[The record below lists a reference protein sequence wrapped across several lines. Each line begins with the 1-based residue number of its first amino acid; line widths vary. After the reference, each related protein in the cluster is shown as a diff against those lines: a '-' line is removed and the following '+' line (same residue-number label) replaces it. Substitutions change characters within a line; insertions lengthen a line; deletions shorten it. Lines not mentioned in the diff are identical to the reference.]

1 MWWYHDTRW
10 GHSNFIGYFHGWV
23 YFSFSFYC
31 RSNYYYYFSC
41 SEVLNYDFELR
52 AHYFSQPGFHD
63 MSMAG
68 NFSNTNGLQVAKC
81 IQLNTNS
88 WVKDLCTLFLHLQF
102 ANGKKVLLIISNKQ
116 RYQCITEQGELDRKP
131 VVILY
136 LQLKFTSF
144 ISNTICI
151 LTLIKQSIHEANTM
165 NKKSI

>member
-31 RSNYYYYFSC
+31 RSNYYYYFSY

-81 IQLNTNS
+81 IQLDTNS

-116 RYQCITEQGELDRKP
+116 RYQCITGQGELDRKP

-151 LTLIKQSIHEANTM
+151 LTLIKQSIHEASTM
-165 NKKSI
+165 NKKLI